1 MGKGYKCPVIT
12 QQDVRDIKLPSW
24 VSKYLC
30 YFHKENSLCEEV
42 CILISQRHNAPFI
55 MEE

>member
-30 YFHKENSLCEEV
+30 YFHKENSLWEEV